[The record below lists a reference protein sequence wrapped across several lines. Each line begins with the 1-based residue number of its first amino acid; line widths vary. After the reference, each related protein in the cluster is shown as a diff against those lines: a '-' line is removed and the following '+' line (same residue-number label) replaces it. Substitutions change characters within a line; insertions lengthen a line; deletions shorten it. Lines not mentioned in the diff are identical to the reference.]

1 LCRLLKIWDVDGLM
15 KQMPLKLFLEWAAF
29 MTIENEDF
37 DKRQLEAEVIQG
49 VKEMRVK
56 RGRR

>member
-1 LCRLLKIWDVDGLM
+1 M